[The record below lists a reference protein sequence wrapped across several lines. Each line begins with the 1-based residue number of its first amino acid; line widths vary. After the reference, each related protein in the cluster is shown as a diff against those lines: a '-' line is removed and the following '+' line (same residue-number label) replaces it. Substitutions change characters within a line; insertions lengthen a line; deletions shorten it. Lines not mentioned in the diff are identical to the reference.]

1 MPQRVFCAW
10 PEIYQVH
17 CLVSGRGRIA
27 QDGRDTALHPGQF
40 VIAHSSRPAPRSR
53 GSEGASHISGRDP
66 PASPPTA
73 LGHAP
78 SSMADRWAA
87 PVRHVATSR
96 RRPQ

>member
-66 PASPPTA
+66 PAS
-73 LGHAP
+73 
-78 SSMADRWAA
+78 MADRWAA